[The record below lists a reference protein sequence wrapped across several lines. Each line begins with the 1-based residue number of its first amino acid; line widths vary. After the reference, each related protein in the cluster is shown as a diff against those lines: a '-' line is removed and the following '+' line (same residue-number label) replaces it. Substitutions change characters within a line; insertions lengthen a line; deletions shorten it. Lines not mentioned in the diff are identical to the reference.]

1 MSSRL
6 KFMIPAVIC
15 LVVLQMMCSRAPA
28 QANSPKDKGKT
39 EAATLFGSAA
49 LATNYVE
56 KGVTQ
61 TDNGPAVQAGF
72 GYKWTNG
79 RLGLWGSSVKFEDEN
94 VSMNLQPYFLFS
106 PDPAL
111 SLRYSYSKYLSSG
124 SRDTSLIAVDWLIFG
139 YNFLIER
146 DENFE
151 GSHEARLWLAGHKK
165 YDIPYDLQLGLTAG
179 VSSSK
184 APGAGTFF
192 DVRSDLLYAYKDL
205 LYTLGL
211 TYCTKAQSGVG
222 FYLQVSVD
230 F

>member
-1 MSSRL
+1 MSARL
-6 KFMIPAVIC
+6 KFMIPAIIC
-15 LVVLQMMCSRAPA
+15 LVVLQLMCGRRASA
-28 QANSPKDKGKT
+28 QANPPKAAGAET
-39 EAATLFGSAA
+39 ATLFGSAA

-79 RLGLWGSSVKFEDEN
+79 RLGLWGSSVKFKNEN
-94 VSMNLQPYFLFS
+94 VSMNLRPHFIFS
-106 PDPAL
+106 PDPSF
-111 SLRYSYSKYLSSG
+111 SLGYAYSKYLSTG
-124 SRDTSLIAVDWLIFG
+124 SRDTSLLSADVLFHG
-139 YNFLIER
+139 YNLLLER

-151 GSHEARLWLAGHKK
+151 GHRESRLWLGGHKK
-165 YDIPYDLQLGLTAG
+165 YDIPYDLKLGLTAG
-179 VSSSK
+179 VSLTKIS
-184 APGAGTFF
+184 GVGNFL
-192 DVRSDLLYAYKDL
+192 DIRSDLLYAYKDL

-211 TYCTKAQSGVG
+211 TYCTKPGSGVG